1 MKTLLILRHAKSSW
15 KFPDLTDHDRPLN
28 SRGKR
33 DAPLIGNK
41 LAKEG
46 LVPDVIIAS
55 SAIRAH
61 ATAKKVAKAS
71 GYRGEIVIE
80 SSLYGGGPQTYLKI
94 VRNQLDR
101 HNKILLVG
109 HNPDVEQLLDILT
122 GTEVIM
128 PTCALAHVSLILERW
143 LDLNNN
149 TKGRLIK
156 VWRPKEMIIA
166 SDKSIR

>member
-46 LVPDVIIAS
+46 LVPDVIITS
-55 SAIRAH
+55 SAIRAQ

-71 GYRGEIVIE
+71 GYQGEIAIE

-149 TKGRLIK
+149 TKGRLLK
-156 VWRPKEMIIA
+156 VWRPKELITA
-166 SDKSIR
+166 SDMSIT

>member
-46 LVPDVIIAS
+46 LVPDVIITS
-55 SAIRAH
+55 SAIRAQ

-71 GYRGEIVIE
+71 GYQGEIAIE

-149 TKGRLIK
+149 TKGRLLK

-166 SDKSIR
+166 EDKSIA

>member
-33 DAPLIGNK
+33 DAPLIGKK

-55 SAIRAH
+55 SAIRAY

-71 GYRGEIVIE
+71 GYRGEIAVE
-80 SSLYGGGPQTYLKI
+80 SSLYGGGPTTYLNI
-94 VRNQLDR
+94 LRNQLDQYD
-101 HNKILLVG
+101 KVLLVG
-109 HNPDVEQLLDILT
+109 HNPDVEQLLHILT

-128 PTCALAHVSLILERW
+128 PTCALAHLSLILERW

-149 TKGRLIK
+149 TKGKLIK
-156 VWRPKEMIIA
+156 IWRPKELIIE
-166 SDKSIR
+166 